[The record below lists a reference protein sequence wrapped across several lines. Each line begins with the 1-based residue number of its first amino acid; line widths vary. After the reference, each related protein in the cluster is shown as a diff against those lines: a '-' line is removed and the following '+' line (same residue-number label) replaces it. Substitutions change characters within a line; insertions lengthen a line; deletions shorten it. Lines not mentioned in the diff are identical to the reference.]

1 MGKIHNIVGTAINIT
16 CFHRRLEMYNK
27 QKVTINST
35 MFGRVIIEIPQINPT
50 HNQEIR
56 VLLCSACKILQ
67 SRSKLKNI
75 SNGTASSSS
84 SKYITDP
91 HVEYIAVAILAV
103 FVLK

>member
-1 MGKIHNIVGTAINIT
+1 MGKTHNIVGTAISIT
-16 CFHRRLEMYNK
+16 CFQCRLEMYNK
-27 QKVTINST
+27 QKATINST

-50 HNQEIR
+50 NIQEIR
-56 VLLCSACKILQ
+56 ELLRSACKILQ

-84 SKYITDP
+84 SKYITEP

-103 FVLK
+103 FVSK